1 MKIVYYIRLEEE
13 NNPLW
18 QFQTVL
24 RKVRILS
31 STGPTSSGRV
41 ILKLQFVDEPEETMY
56 ATPDELYNEYDI
68 EQTEQIYQALLICAM
83 RLGIFWDNFDIF

>member
-1 MKIVYYIRLEEE
+1 MEVE

-24 RKVRILS
+24 RMVRILS
-31 STGPTSSGRV
+31 SLITSEGRV

-56 ATPDELYNEYDI
+56 ATPDELYNEYEI
-68 EQTEQIYQALLICAM
+68 EQAELTYQALLICAM

>member
-41 ILKLQFVDEPEETMY
+41 ILKLQFVDEPEETIY

-68 EQTEQIYQALLICAM
+68 EQAEQTYQALLICAM